1 MAKELAKN
9 VAVVRADELERIKRS
24 ISGKAETELEGERR
38 VGERQE
44 LYQKSQKRKENWGNT
59 IEAIRKKKENERLR
73 RFEEQE
79 MERRKIDAEE
89 AAIQEEAR
97 RAALERANK
106 LLHDSADP
114 VKALHSKM
122 LLSDVL
128 QERDMQLEIQ
138 RRKQDFQQE
147 VEVKWQELETQQLQ
161 EYDLREAQK
170 HEKEVTRTK
179 EVRKVLKNQLDQSKQ
194 KMVRRIQEDMVEGEL
209 IKQKALD
216 DLEAARREEQG
227 RRQRAVGAVQEAGIA
242 NEYLKETKRQ
252 EREREMNEERKIA
265 EFAKKKDEAMT
276 MRKRREEEKMRE
288 KLAQRQKNIDR
299 VAADLAGRRNNE
311 QQRLDRQIEEAQSKA
326 TEEFQRKEQQKLQM
340 MQQIEKSRQH
350 QIARKLQEKTQ
361 EQKEEEEFKA
371 FWQVR
376 MNELAEI
383 ERQEKEDQRQRAVQL
398 QHYHKKQMDYKARKL
413 EQETAV
419 EAELARQA
427 EEVQQADTNQ
437 FNSYA
442 EQCLKEWA
450 AQGKNITPLILELK
464 NYRKK
469 VT

>member
-1 MAKELAKN
+1 MK
-9 VAVVRADELERIKRS
+9 
-24 ISGKAETELEGERR
+24 
-38 VGERQE
+38 
-44 LYQKSQKRKENWGNT
+44 
-59 IEAIRKKKENERLR
+59 
-73 RFEEQE
+73 
-79 MERRKIDAEE
+79 
-89 AAIQEEAR
+89 
-97 RAALERANK
+97 
-106 LLHDSADP
+106 
-114 VKALHSKM
+114 
-122 LLSDVL
+122 
-128 QERDMQLEIQ
+128 
-138 RRKQDFQQE
+138 
-147 VEVKWQELETQQLQ
+147 
-161 EYDLREAQK
+161 
-170 HEKEVTRTK
+170 
-179 EVRKVLKNQLDQSKQ
+179 
-194 KMVRRIQEDMVEGEL
+194 
-209 IKQKALD
+209 
-216 DLEAARREEQG
+216 
-227 RRQRAVGAVQEAGIA
+227 
-242 NEYLKETKRQ
+242 
-252 EREREMNEERKIA
+252 
-265 EFAKKKDEAMT
+265 
-276 MRKRREEEKMRE
+276 E

-311 QQRLDRQIEEAQSKA
+311 QHRLDRQIEEAQNKA
-326 TEEFQRKEQQKLQM
+326 AEEFQRKEQLKLQM

-350 QIARKLQEKTQ
+350 QIARKTQEKTQ

-413 EQETAV
+413 EQEAAV
-419 EAELARQA
+419 EGELARQA